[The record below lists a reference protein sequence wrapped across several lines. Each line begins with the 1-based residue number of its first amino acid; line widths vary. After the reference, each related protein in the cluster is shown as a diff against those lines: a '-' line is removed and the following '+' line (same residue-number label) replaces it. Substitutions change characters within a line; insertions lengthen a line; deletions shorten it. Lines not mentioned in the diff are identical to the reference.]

1 MGWGA
6 RVLASNARG
15 KEEANALFLVA
26 ERVRTAHLAQ
36 SGLPARE
43 KNCFENLPCFN
54 YRTRSTMK
62 SSKAADECQ
71 NKEKMSEFHEPLIE
85 L

>member
-15 KEEANALFLVA
+15 KEEANGLFLVT

-54 YRTRSTMK
+54 
-62 SSKAADECQ
+62 
-71 NKEKMSEFHEPLIE
+71 
-85 L
+85 